1 MSAAGTRVVLVLGA
15 SGGCGASTLA
25 GALALAWQRERS
37 GAWLVEADARRGDVA
52 AAWDLPGDRTLADLG
67 GVIEEIGAGH
77 IRAATEAHASGVSVL
92 VAPAAPGSEGWA
104 DAPAGRRLGGALGAA
119 AGPDGRCAID
129 GGTGMSELAR
139 GLAGVATSALVVCAP
154 RIASARRARSLA
166 TALGVPGRAAT
177 GIVVARGP
185 GPAELGTRSIARA
198 TGLPVRGELPW
209 SPAEA
214 AEFGAGRWPR
224 GRRGSLRSEVARLAG
239 ECGG

>member
-1 MSAAGTRVVLVLGA
+1 MSGARTQVVLVLGA

-25 GALALAWQRERS
+25 GAIALAWQREHP

-52 AAWDLPGDRTLADLG
+52 AAWDLPGGRTLADLG
-67 GVIEEIGAGH
+67 GVIDEIGARH
-77 IRAATEAHASGVSVL
+77 VRAATEEHASGVSVL
-92 VAPAAPGSEGWA
+92 VAPAGPGGEAWA
-104 DAPAGRRLGGALGAA
+104 DAPAGRRLGGALGDA

-139 GLAGVATSALVVCAP
+139 GLAGAATSVLVVCAP

-166 TALGVPGRAAT
+166 SALAGAGGAT
-177 GIVVARGP
+177 GLVVARGP

-214 AEFGAGRWPR
+214 AELGAGRWPR
-224 GRRGSLRSEVARLAG
+224 GRRRSLRSEVARLAG